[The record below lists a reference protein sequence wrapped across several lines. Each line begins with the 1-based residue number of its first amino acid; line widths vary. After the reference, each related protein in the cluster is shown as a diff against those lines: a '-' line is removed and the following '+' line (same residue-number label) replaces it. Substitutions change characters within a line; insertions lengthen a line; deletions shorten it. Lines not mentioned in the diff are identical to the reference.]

1 MTSTARYFIMRLP
14 KAEADQL
21 GGSLEIQLLKL
32 NGEAKAVV
40 YANEDCDTL
49 TIGSETVGRPVIE
62 SAAKLCI
69 GKGIYVDSNGK
80 EINPF

>member
-32 NGEAKAVV
+32 NGEAKAVAF
-40 YANEDCDTL
+40 ANDDSDML
-49 TIGSETVGRPVIE
+49 TIGAETVQRAVIE
-62 SAAKLCI
+62 SAAKLRI
-69 GKGIYVDSNGK
+69 GTGIYVDSNGK
-80 EINPF
+80 EISPF